1 MDVRRRQQA
10 TIGRS
15 ARLSES
21 ELAVNTQRVFGDP
34 RKVAKNG
41 VTLGSWCLAPQ
52 QIVSAFPSRAAG
64 TLAGA
69 DAPLATL
76 GPVRGSRF
84 QRSVPSQ

>member
-41 VTLGSWCLAPQ
+41 VTLGSWCLAPDTN
-52 QIVSAFPSRAAG
+52 SSAG
-64 TLAGA
+64 T
-69 DAPLATL
+69 ATA
-76 GPVRGSRF
+76 RWARSRL
-84 QRSVPSQ
+84 